1 MGKIHIRG
9 GSPLR
14 LKFEG
19 EDSRDTLA
27 VRLEP
32 IGSTGE
38 YWVMTSGEKLEAIG
52 RPPAEPDR
60 HVFTPRCPTHQTCEI
75 DYNARA
81 PAKVT

>member
-1 MGKIHIRG
+1 MGKIHIKG

-19 EDSRDTLA
+19 DSRDTLA

-38 YWVMTSGEKLEAIG
+38 YWVITNGERLEAVG
-52 RPPAEPDR
+52 EPPAKPTKN
-60 HVFTPRCPTHQTCEI
+60 VFTPRCPTHQTCEI